1 MVSGGV
7 FLLLQMPK
15 QAGTEATEAPVS
27 RNAYNFVVE
36 ASSFEKG
43 LGNIKRWCLECPET
57 TTLRLYIPTFTLNEL
72 DFLRYKRKSFVAR
85 ESLKFIDNIHD
96 HPSGNP
102 ELIIEFP
109 DIPDILAWS
118 EVLEFVGD
126 NPKDLETLNKL
137 PKRLKDL
144 VKSCLYKCQFDGSD
158 GLKWILIT
166 EDPQVRNLANICRI
180 PWCSLVDADS
190 ALTKE
195 MNVKQYKESKKF
207 NDFIVKSGIK
217 EETTKQGQR
226 VVKTNFEKTV
236 YAPRGRGELWSP

>member
-1 MVSGGV
+1 MAEQLAAETVPQES
-7 FLLLQMPK
+7 QP
-15 QAGTEATEAPVS
+15 S

-72 DFLRYKRKSFVAR
+72 DFLRFKRKSYVAR
-85 ESLKFIDNIHD
+85 ESLKFIDSIHD
-96 HPSGNP
+96 HPGANP

-109 DIPDILAWS
+109 DIPDILSWS

-126 NPKDLETLNKL
+126 HPRDLETLNKL

-144 VKSCLYKCQFDGSD
+144 VKSCLYKCQFDDGAD

-195 MNVKQYKESKKF
+195 MNAKQYKESEKF
-207 NDFIVKSGIK
+207 NDIMVKNAIK
-217 EETTKQGQR
+217 EETSKQGQR
-226 VVKTNFEKTV
+226 VVRTNFESTV

>member
-1 MVSGGV
+1 ME
-7 FLLLQMPK
+7 M
-15 QAGTEATEAPVS
+15 AEASTGKSEPDQDTSS

-43 LGNIKRWCLECPET
+43 LGNIKRWCLECPKS

-72 DFLRYKRKSFVAR
+72 DFLRYKRRSFVAR
-85 ESLKFIDNIHD
+85 ESLKFIDSIHD
-96 HPSGNP
+96 HPGANP

-109 DIPDILAWS
+109 DIPDIVSWS

-126 NPKDLETLNKL
+126 NTKDLETLNKL
-137 PKRLKDL
+137 PKRLKNL
-144 VKSCLYKCQFDGSD
+144 VKSCLYKCQFNDGAD
-158 GLKWILIT
+158 RLKWILIT

-195 MNVKQYKESKKF
+195 MNAKQYKESKRF
-207 NDFIVKSGIK
+207 NEYILKNGIK
-217 EETTKQGQR
+217 EETSKQGQR
-226 VVKTNFEKTV
+226 VIKTNFESTV